1 MGTGKGSDETE
12 MTIEIAAGLALGVL
26 VLLFLTFT
34 AVGRT
39 AFKAGFGFFV
49 GSAMVLSAAGTL
61 ASAVL
66 VVLLLEPSIEPV
78 LELLAPWYA
87 LISVGIAVFA
97 GFVGAVRAVR
107 LR

>member
-1 MGTGKGSDETE
+1 MTFEIVAGMGV
-12 MTIEIAAGLALGVL
+12 GVL
-26 VLLFLTFT
+26 ILLFLIYTH
-34 AVGRT
+34 VGRT

-78 LELLAPWYA
+78 LELIAPWYA
-87 LISVGIAVFA
+87 LVSVGFAVFA

-107 LR
+107 VG